1 MLTLFFS
8 SLPYAFMV
16 AFAFGLAVAGF
27 LQYRLA
33 GRITPEARLVAV
45 VVTVGLGALLSVAL
59 TSRTLDEA
67 RIAAG
72 EVITTYSDYADGFA
86 ASRWIS
92 VLLIAGAL
100 IEIARGWVRARTA
113 GMPDPALPILIGLV
127 AYYFGTIIIQASVSD
142 DTGFSLRSLYVPI
155 LLLAV
160 YYQRPQRLELIM
172 SAAKWAL
179 LTVMLGSLA
188 AIVLRPDFAMHRPD
202 VGGIPGLNWRLYGL
216 TPHANTLGPMA
227 LLAIVLELHTP
238 SQRWPIRWLHLG
250 AAAAAFVLAQSKTA
264 WAAAPA
270 MLVAIYL
277 PLALRQGLDSVGA
290 ARRFDRTIWLMLGV
304 IAVVVL
310 GVAASVGFDTL
321 EFVRRRDD
329 LASLTGRTH
338 IWEITLEAWRE
349 NILFGYGPE
358 IWGADRQ
365 IRFHMFHVGHAH
377 NQIVQTLGE
386 AGLVG
391 LLLLLGYLG
400 TLFHAALRRFFPSRG
415 LVLMLMLLVLV
426 RCVTEAPL
434 RAEGLLSW
442 ATFLHVL
449 LLVAACHAVRASPP
463 PVIASP
469 TRRPLA
475 EHPAPND
482 DAMRSRMALH
492 RR

>member
-1 MLTLFFS
+1 MAPAQRWARGMLTFFFS
-8 SLPYAFMV
+8 SLPYALMV

-27 LQYRLA
+27 LQYRLV
-33 GRITPEARLVAV
+33 GRVTPEARLVAV
-45 VVTVGLGALLSVAL
+45 VLTVGLGALLSVAL

-72 EVITTYSDYADGFA
+72 EVITTYSDYASGFA

-92 VLLIAGAL
+92 LLLIAGAV
-100 IEIARGWVRARTA
+100 IEIARGWVGARTTSV
-113 GMPDPALPILIGLV
+113 PDPALPMMIGLI
-127 AYYFGTIIIQASVSD
+127 AYYFGTILIQACVSD

-160 YYQRPQRLELIM
+160 YYQRPRRLEHIL

-179 LTVMLGSLA
+179 LVVTTGSLA

-202 VGGIPGLNWRLYGL
+202 VGGIPGLDWRLYGL
-216 TPHANTLGPMA
+216 TPHANTLGPIA

-238 SQRWPIRWLHLG
+238 SRRWPVRWLHLG
-250 AAAAAFVLAQSKTA
+250 TAAAAFILAQSKTA

-270 MLVAIYL
+270 MAVAIYL
-277 PLALRQGLDSVGA
+277 PLTLRQSLDAAGA
-290 ARRFDRTIWLMLGV
+290 ARRFDRTIWLLLGS
-304 IAVVVL
+304 IAIVVL
-310 GVAASVGFDTL
+310 GVAAAVGFDTL

-329 LASLTGRTH
+329 LATLTGRTH

-365 IRFHMFHVGHAH
+365 IRFRMFHVGHAH

-400 TLFHAALRRFFPSRG
+400 TLFHAALRQFFPSRG

-449 LLVAACHAVRASPP
+449 LLVAACHAVREPAAPA
-463 PVIASP
+463 VASP
-469 TRRPLA
+469 TG
-475 EHPAPND
+475 
-482 DAMRSRMALH
+482 
-492 RR
+492 